1 MKIYKIVRHNHVVA
15 TVNGKPLRHIVLYS
29 PTGFY
34 FSHRGH
40 GQLDL
45 AVSIL
50 ANYFGED
57 PTKEQLF
64 YGECQCCL
72 AHEDFKQNFL
82 DVQNGDSFTISEE
95 EIKLWYEQRR
105 KRI

>member
-50 ANYFGED
+50 ADYFGED

-64 YGECQCCL
+64 YDECQCCL

-82 DVQNGDSFTISEE
+82 DVQHGDSFTISEE
-95 EIKLWYEQRR
+95 EIKLWYAQRR

>member
-1 MKIYKIVRHNHVVA
+1 VKIYKIVRHNHVVA

-50 ANYFGED
+50 ADYFGED

-82 DVQNGDSFTISEE
+82 DVQHGDSFTISEE
-95 EIKLWYEQRR
+95 EIKLWYAQRR